1 MSTTYLRTAALA
13 VAGFMFVAT
22 PSFADHDRRDHGR
35 NNRGHQPVVRGQQV
49 VVGRAVPRVYAP
61 RYVAPHY
68 IRPTVVRV
76 APYRP
81 YYYTYRPGFSF
92 SFAYGSPYY
101 GSPYYGSPYYGYPAY
116 SPYAYPTPPAGYISP
131 IPGRAYGG
139 VRIEDAPQDGQ
150 VFADGYYMG
159 VVDDFDNPFQHMNLE
174 AGPHKIEIRAPG
186 FEPVAFDVN
195 VVPGET
201 ITFHAEMLPLQ
212 R

>member
-1 MSTTYLRTAALA
+1 FSPPPIVSRSPSARSRPQQPRSSTRGSRTA
-13 VAGFMFVAT
+13 
-22 PSFADHDRRDHGR
+22 SRRR
-35 NNRGHQPVVRGQQV
+35 TRGSSRLCTTLRCTTLHSTHSRG
-49 VVGRAVPRVYAP
+49 GG
-61 RYVAPHY
+61 
-68 IRPTVVRV
+68 
-76 APYRP
+76 PYRP
-81 YYYTYRPGFSF
+81 FYYPHRPGFNF
-92 SFAYGSPYY
+92 SFASGSPYY

-174 AGPHKIEIRAPG
+174 AGPQKIEIRAPG

-212 R
+212 Q

>member
-1 MSTTYLRTAALA
+1 MSTTYFRTAALA
-13 VAGFMFVAT
+13 VAGLMFIAT
-22 PSFADHDRRDHGR
+22 PSFADHNRGDRGR
-35 NNRGHQPVVRGQQV
+35 NDRGRQSVNRGP
-49 VVGRAVPRVYAP
+49 VVGRAAPRVYTQ

-68 IRPTVVRV
+68 IRPRVVRV
-76 APYRP
+76 VPYRP
-81 YYYTYRPGFSF
+81 YYYAYRPGFSF
-92 SFAYGSPYY
+92 NFA
-101 GSPYYGSPYYGYPAY
+101 YGSPYYGYPAY
-116 SPYAYPTPPAGYISP
+116 SPYAYPTPPAGYLSA

-201 ITFHAEMLPLQ
+201 ITYHADMLEL
-212 R
+212 RGN

>member
-1 MSTTYLRTAALA
+1 
-13 VAGFMFVAT
+13 
-22 PSFADHDRRDHGR
+22 
-35 NNRGHQPVVRGQQV
+35 VV
-49 VVGRAVPRVYAP
+49 
-61 RYVAPHY
+61 
-68 IRPTVVRV
+68 
-76 APYRP
+76 PYRP

-92 SFAYGSPYY
+92 NFAYGSPYY
-101 GSPYYGSPYYGYPAY
+101 Y

-201 ITFHAEMLPLQ
+201 ITYHAEMLEL
-212 R
+212 RGN

>member
-13 VAGFMFVAT
+13 IAGLMFAA

-35 NNRGHQPVVRGQQV
+35 NDRGPQPVVRGQ
-49 VVGRAVPRVYAP
+49 VVGRAVPRVYTQ

-68 IRPTVVRV
+68 IRPRVVTV

-92 SFAYGSPYY
+92 SFA
-101 GSPYYGSPYYGYPAY
+101 YGSPYYGYPAY

-150 VFADGYYMG
+150 VFADGYYINIVKTGNGRFVEVQGTAEAMPFG
-159 VVDDFDNPFQHMNLE
+159 RDALIALLDLADLGIRQLVDKQ
-174 AGPHKIEIRAPG
+174 RAI
-186 FEPVAFDVN
+186 VSHLVKQ
-195 VVPGET
+195 
-201 ITFHAEMLPLQ
+201 TF
-212 R
+212 

>member
-13 VAGFMFVAT
+13 VAGLMFVAT

-35 NNRGHQPVVRGQQV
+35 NNRGHQPVVREQV
-49 VVGRAVPRVYAP
+49 VVGRAVPRVYTPHYVAP
-61 RYVAPHY
+61 HYVAPHY

-76 APYRP
+76 VPYRP

-92 SFAYGSPYY
+92 SFA
-101 GSPYYGSPYYGYPAY
+101 YGSPYYGYPAY

-174 AGPHKIEIRAPG
+174 AGPHKVEIRAPG

-212 R
+212 Q